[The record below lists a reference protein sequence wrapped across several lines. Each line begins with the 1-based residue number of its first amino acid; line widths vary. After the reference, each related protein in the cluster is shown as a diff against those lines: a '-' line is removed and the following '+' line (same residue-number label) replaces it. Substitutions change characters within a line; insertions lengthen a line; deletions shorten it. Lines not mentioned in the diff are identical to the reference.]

1 MGSERKGCYRPLTRA
16 QAKTGQLR
24 GLFSKS
30 WHRTVG
36 QEEDAAFISAS
47 SVCRNVPLIKVFL
60 MLHPYTHIFIYTD
73 IHTDTQVCTHRHMQR
88 NVYTYTY
95 AHIHYRGIHRDIYA
109 DTDTHIHT
117 HTYTLCFHLPTPF
130 SSNFFIVLTF
140 PQSPSTHSSRFFSFS
155 IPLSIPTCRPHCK

>member
-16 QAKTGQLR
+16 QAKIGQLR

-109 DTDTHIHT
+109 DTDTHT
-117 HTYTLCFHLPTPF
+117 HTVWRTSPALPAQFHQLNSTEFLYRSLNSCFF
-130 SSNFFIVLTF
+130 SSPAFKHAF
-140 PQSPSTHSSRFFSFS
+140 PFCS
-155 IPLSIPTCRPHCK
+155 